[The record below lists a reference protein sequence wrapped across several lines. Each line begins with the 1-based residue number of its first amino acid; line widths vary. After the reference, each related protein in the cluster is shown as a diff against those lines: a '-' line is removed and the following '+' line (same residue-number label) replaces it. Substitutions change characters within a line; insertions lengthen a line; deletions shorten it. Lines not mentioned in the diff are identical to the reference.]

1 MCVGQLKLYPGTCLE
16 KQTEQFQHTI
26 NYMRYF
32 VRIFSPMCCFRVY
45 RLLWH
50 FLQCFEDCLSPVDVA
65 VLLTRYQIT
74 DVYFRVTWFRAKA
87 TPAGGKTDVGVLRLA
102 QKEFRQ

>member
-1 MCVGQLKLYPGTCLE
+1 
-16 KQTEQFQHTI
+16 
-26 NYMRYF
+26 MRYF